1 MFDANS
7 ATGFSKWNS
16 ATARMEPYQHTIE
29 GIEKVDAPMDAL
41 SEAGLSA
48 LLADYG
54 LVRVAMWDGRW
65 TRDIR
70 VPIASMDNRGRSLTI
85 DHGAGY
91 NSHLFING
99 KDILVSRGFKKSF
112 TSDGLSWVEVSPID
126 TKVARKPEQF
136 GVPVTTLVG

>member
-29 GIEKVDAPMDAL
+29 GIEKVDASMDAL

-70 VPIASMDNRGRSLTI
+70 VPVASADNRGRSLTI

-91 NSHLFING
+91 NSRLFING
-99 KDILVSRGFKKSF
+99 KEIVVNRGFKKSF
-112 TSDGLSWVEVSPID
+112 TSDGQSWVEVSPSIPRLR
-126 TKVARKPEQF
+126 ASPSSSACR
-136 GVPVTTLVG
+136 